1 MAWLWEM
8 TIVQQQGKALM
19 MGWFVE
25 QCQKMGQKAQLE
37 EWAL

>member
-8 TIVQQQGKALM
+8 TNLGQQEKVLM

-25 QCQKMGQKAQLE
+25 QCQKLGQKAQLE
-37 EWAL
+37 ECAV